1 MIFQLCCDS
10 MLEKLKKSLIDSVI
24 VKKGDY
30 DYFVTSVSDGIP
42 TAEPDILL
50 EISKTIKDNFN
61 LDVDKIVAI
70 EAMGIP
76 LATALSIET
85 GIPSLIVRKRQ
96 YNLPGEVAVDKK
108 TGYGNSTLYINDLNP
123 GDRILLIDDV
133 VSTGGTLISL
143 INVLKEMGVEIITC
157 VAVLEKGEGKTI
169 VENETG
175 CKIDSIVKL
184 HVEDGKVVIDSVIGE

>member
-10 MLEKLKKSLIDSVI
+10 MLEKLKKSLLDSVI
-24 VKKGDY
+24 VKKEDY

-123 GDRILLIDDV
+123 GDKILLIDDV

>member
-1 MIFQLCCDS
+1 
-10 MLEKLKKSLIDSVI
+10 MLEKLKKSLLDSVI

-30 DYFVTSVSDGIP
+30 DYFVTPVTDGIP
-42 TAEPDILL
+42 TTEPDILL

-96 YNLPGEVAVDKK
+96 YNLPREVTVDKK

-184 HVEDGKVVIDSVIGE
+184 HVDGDKVVIDSVIGE

>member
-10 MLEKLKKSLIDSVI
+10 MLEKLKKSLLDSVI
-24 VKKGDY
+24 VKKEDY
-30 DYFVTSVSDGIP
+30 DYFVTSVTDGIP
-42 TAEPDILL
+42 TVEPDILL

-143 INVLKEMGVEIITC
+143 INVLKEMGVEIISC

>member
-10 MLEKLKKSLIDSVI
+10 MLEKLKKSLLDSVI
-24 VKKGDY
+24 VKKEDY
-30 DYFVTSVSDGIP
+30 DYFVTSVTDGIP

-108 TGYGNSTLYINDLNP
+108 TGYGNSTLYINDLNS
-123 GDRILLIDDV
+123 GDKILLIDDV

>member
-10 MLEKLKKSLIDSVI
+10 MLEKLKKSLLDSVI

-30 DYFVTSVSDGIP
+30 NYFVTSVTDGIP

-76 LATALSIET
+76 LATVLSIET

-96 YNLPGEVAVDKK
+96 YNLPGEVAVDRK
-108 TGYGNSTLYINDLNP
+108 TGYGHSTLYINDLNP

-175 CKIDSIVKL
+175 CKIGSIVKL
-184 HVEDGKVVIDSVIGE
+184 HVDDGKVVIDSVIGE

>member
-1 MIFQLCCDS
+1 
-10 MLEKLKKSLIDSVI
+10 MLEHLKKSLLDSVI
-24 VKKGDY
+24 VKIGDY
-30 DYFVTSVSDGIP
+30 DYFITPITDGIP
-42 TAEPDILL
+42 VMEPDILV
-50 EISKTIKDNFN
+50 EISKIIKENFN
-61 LDVDKIVAI
+61 LDVDKIVAV

-85 GIPSLIVRKRQ
+85 GIPSLIIRKRQ
-96 YNLPGEVAVDKK
+96 YNLPDEVSVDKK
-108 TGYGNSTLYINDLNP
+108 TGYGNSTLYINGLNE

-143 INVLKEMGVEIITC
+143 INALKEIGVNIITC

-175 CKIDSIVKL
+175 CKIDSIIKL
-184 HVEDGKVVIDSVIGE
+184 HVDGGKVVIDSVIGE